1 LNLTPVDQRN
11 PARSRFAELVAGDTP
26 FDLVE
31 AALWIA
37 AEEYPQLVVDRELER
52 IHLLS
57 AEGARRVYSLRNP
70 FARLDGLRV
79 FLFEEL
85 KFRGNIDDY
94 NNPRNCYLNDVLDS
108 RLGIPLTL
116 SLLFMEVAR
125 AAGFEPRGVGL
136 PGHFVTVV
144 TFEGRSIIVD
154 PYHACR
160 VITEE
165 DCRQLVGRTTGR
177 PSLFRR
183 EMLAG
188 SDDRAIMSRLLLNLK
203 HMHVE
208 GKDYTRALSVVDR
221 LLLLAPADT
230 TEIRDRGFLQAHL
243 GQPAKAIVD
252 LETYL
257 TCSPRAA
264 DAHSVRGRV
273 SWLRRKLS
281 DLN

>member
-1 LNLTPVDQRN
+1 LDLTPVDQREL
-11 PARSRFAELVAGDTP
+11 ARSRFAELVAGDAP

-31 AALWIA
+31 AALWVA
-37 AEEYPQLVVDRELER
+37 AEEYPGLVIERELER

-70 FARLDGLRV
+70 FARLDSLRSY
-79 FLFEEL
+79 LFEEL
-85 KFRGNIDDY
+85 KFGGNADDY
-94 NNPRNCYLNDVLDS
+94 NNPLNCYLNEVLNR

-125 AAGFEPRGVGL
+125 AAGFEPRGIGL
-136 PGHFVTVV
+136 PGHFITGV
-144 TFEGRSIIVD
+144 TFEGRSILVD
-154 PYHACR
+154 PYHAGR

-183 EMLAG
+183 EMLVG
-188 SDDRAIMSRLLLNLK
+188 SDDRSIMARLLLNLK
-203 HMHVE
+203 HMYVE
-208 GKDYTRALSVVDR
+208 CKDYARAVSVVDR
-221 LLLLAPADT
+221 LLLLTPDDM

-243 GQPAKAIVD
+243 GEPAKAIHD

-257 TCSPRAA
+257 TRSPSAA
-264 DAHSVRGRV
+264 DARSVRGRV